1 MQILNNLKIVD
12 LTHPLNSNVPTW
24 NGSCGFSLESKSEPD
39 HMFRVHQVKMH
50 AGIGTHMDA
59 PCHRIK
65 GGASISEIPLEHLIV
80 PICLIDV
87 SEKAGADYEV
97 SLQDIEEY
105 EKKHGLILKNSLV
118 IAYTGWNRFWQNPS
132 AYRNVDP
139 SGHMQFPALSAHAAE
154 FLLKRNIA
162 GIGIDTLSPD
172 CADPTFPVHRT
183 LLAAGKYIIENIAD
197 CSEITP
203 KGSYAIAFPMR
214 IEEGT
219 ESPVRIA
226 GLVPI
231 HSNL

>member
-1 MQILNNLKIVD
+1 MFLSNLKIVD

-24 NGSCGFSLESKSEPD
+24 SGSCGFSLESKSEPD
-39 HMFRVHQVKMH
+39 QMFRVHQVKMH

-59 PCHRIK
+59 PSHRIK
-65 GGASISEIPLEHLIV
+65 GGASISEISLEHLIV

-87 SEKAGADYEV
+87 SEKAEADYEV

-105 EKKHGLILKNSLV
+105 EQKYGLIPKNSLV
-118 IAYTGWNRFWQNPS
+118 IAYTGWNRFWQNPL
-132 AYRNVDP
+132 AYRNADP
-139 SGHMQFPALSAHAAE
+139 SGKMQFPAISASAAE

-172 CADPTFPVHRT
+172 CTDFSFPVHRI
-183 LLAAGKYIIENIAD
+183 LLNAGKYIIENLAD

-226 GLVPI
+226 GLVPVAS
-231 HSNL
+231 HL